1 MRTPA
6 ARGVVLLAAM
16 LALGGLLDAR
26 GLRKQAEIQPPGVQ
40 RDVALALTRP
50 LLDVSS
56 FLRLDR
62 PRHAL
67 QVAIGRRDEDRVDT
81 SVDFGPPPV
90 RHTPRPA
97 PQPVAHTPTPEPKPK
112 PKPKARFTA
121 SHPLRIWVAGDSLAE
136 VPGQALERAASGREP
151 IRILRVESR
160 LSTGLGRP
168 DLYNWF
174 VRIRQAIPALHPNV
188 AVLSFGADD
197 AHNYMSGVPKGRTIG
212 KLGSPTWDAEY
223 LRRVSG
229 VTRELNRAGI
239 YVVWLGLPIPRGRG
253 FFYSFQKVNAV
264 LREAAAE
271 APHAA
276 YLSTWQLLSTKNG
289 KYADYLRDGH
299 GRLVQ
304 MRASDGVHYTQ
315 AAGDLIARTLLQRL
329 GRVYTLGG

>member
-1 MRTPA
+1 MTPA
-6 ARGVVLLAAM
+6 TRGIVLLAAM

-26 GLRKQAEIQPPGVQ
+26 GLRKQAEIQSPGVQ

-67 QVAIGRRDEDRVDT
+67 QVALGRGDEDRIDT
-81 SVDFGPPPV
+81 TVSFASPPLPHV
-90 RHTPRPA
+90 RRPA
-97 PQPVAHTPTPEPKPK
+97 PAPVAHRPAPEPKPK
-112 PKPKARFTA
+112 PKPGFTA
-121 SHPLRIWVAGDSLAE
+121 THPLRIWVAGDSLAE
-136 VPGQALERAASGREP
+136 VPGQALERATAGRGP
-151 IRILRVESR
+151 VRILGIESR

-174 VRIRQAIPALHPNV
+174 VRIRRAIPSLHPNV

-197 AHNYMSGVPKGRTIG
+197 AHNYMSGVPKGHTIG

-253 FFYSFQKVNAV
+253 FFYSFEKVNTV
-264 LREAAAE
+264 LRRAVAE
-271 APHAA
+271 APRAT
-276 YLSTWQLLSTKNG
+276 YLSTWQLLETKNG
-289 KYADYLRDGH
+289 KYADYLRDAQ

-315 AAGDLIARTLLQRL
+315 AAGDLIARTLLHRL
-329 GRVYTLGG
+329 GRLYALGR